1 MVYRVGINGFGRI
14 GRQAYKAINQGNF
27 EDLFEVVAVN
37 DLAPPE
43 TLATLLTYDSTY
55 GRYDA
60 EIAAGEKSLTVNGK
74 EIAVFAEKQPRKI
87 PWKSQSVDIVIESTG
102 FFTDA
107 DDAKAH
113 IKAGARKVVI
123 SAPAKNED
131 ITIVLGVN
139 EGAYDPTEHDI
150 VSNASCTTNCLAPI
164 AKVLLDNFG
173 IQKGLMNTVHAAT
186 NDQKVADQAHKD
198 LRRARATQDNIIP
211 TSTGAAKAI
220 SR

>member
-1 MVYRVGINGFGRI
+1 MVYRIGINGFGRI
-14 GRQAYKAINQGNF
+14 GRQAFKAINQGNF
-27 EDLFEVVAVN
+27 ADLFEVVAVN

-60 EIAAGEKSLTVNGK
+60 EIAASDKSLTVNGK

-102 FFTDA
+102 FFTNA

-123 SAPAKNED
+123 SAPAKDED

-139 EGAYDPTEHDI
+139 EAAYDP
-150 VSNASCTTNCLAPI
+150 
-164 AKVLLDNFG
+164 G
-173 IQKGLMNTVHAAT
+173 
-186 NDQKVADQAHKD
+186 
-198 LRRARATQDNIIP
+198 
-211 TSTGAAKAI
+211 
-220 SR
+220 

>member
-1 MVYRVGINGFGRI
+1 MVHRIGINGFGRI
-14 GRQAYKAINQGNF
+14 GRQAFKAINQGNF
-27 EDLFEVVAVN
+27 DDLFEVVAVN

-55 GRYDA
+55 GRYNA
-60 EIAAGEKSLTVNGK
+60 EIAAGDTGLIVDGK

-87 PWKSQSVDIVIESTG
+87 PWRSESVDIVIESTG
-102 FFTDA
+102 FFTNA

-139 EGAYDPTEHDI
+139 EGVYDPTEHDI
-150 VSNASCTTNCLAPI
+150 VSNASCTTNCLAPV

-173 IQKGLMNTVHAAT
+173 IRRGMMTTVHSYT
-186 NDQKVADQAHKD
+186 NDQVILDGPHKD
-198 LRRARATQDNIIP
+198 LRRAGPAGRHNNPAPSRAGRP
-211 TSTGAAKAI
+211 P
-220 SR
+220 